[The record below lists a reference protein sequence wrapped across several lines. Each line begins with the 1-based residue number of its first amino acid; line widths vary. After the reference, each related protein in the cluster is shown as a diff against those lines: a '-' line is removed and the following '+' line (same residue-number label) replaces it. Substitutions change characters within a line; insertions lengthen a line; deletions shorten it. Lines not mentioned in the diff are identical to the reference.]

1 MLKAERQNYILNLL
15 ERKGKVHAVSLSE
28 SLQISVDT
36 IRRDLQELADA
47 GKVQRVHGG
56 ALPASPG
63 AVDFGTRQW
72 MSSEAKLA
80 LAKTAVSLI
89 KPHQVIFMDGGTTT
103 LLMAHQLP
111 QTLPATIVTHSPPLA
126 LALINHPHIEVQLL
140 GGLFDKKARVA
151 VGVPVVEAYRR
162 IQADICLLGICSVH
176 PEMGITAPSLD
187 ESYVKQVMIK
197 QASEVVA
204 LATEEKLGTAASYRV
219 APITELTHLVT
230 ETAVSAQTLA
240 PYEKAGITVI
250 QEGQHAQ
257 FEK

>member
-15 ERKGKVHAVSLSE
+15 EREGKVHAVSLSE
-28 SLQISVDT
+28 ALQISVDT
-36 IRRDLQELADA
+36 IRRDLQELAEA

-56 ALPASPG
+56 ALPASPA
-63 AVDFGTRQW
+63 AVDFSTRQW
-72 MSSEAKLA
+72 ISSEAKLT

-111 QTLPATIVTHSPPLA
+111 QNLQATVITHSPPLA
-126 LALINHPHIEVQLL
+126 LALINHPHIDVQVL
-140 GGLFDKKARVA
+140 GGRLDKKARVA

-176 PEMGITAPSLD
+176 PNVGITAPSLE
-187 ESYVKQVMIK
+187 ESYVKQAMVE

-204 LATEEKLGTAASYRV
+204 LATEDKLGTAASYRV

-230 ETAVSAQTLA
+230 ETAVSDKALK
-240 PYEKAGITVI
+240 PYQQAGITVI
-250 QEGQHAQ
+250 Q
-257 FEK
+257 